1 MKVVEIFNSIEG
13 EGIRAG
19 FPCTFIRLFG
29 CNLNCSYC
37 DSRYACEEEKESSDK
52 FISYIPSVMSIPEI
66 MERVELFQTKR
77 VTVTGGEP
85 LIHPGIEKLLKALVE
100 GGYEVNVETNGTQFP
115 KRYIL
120 EPDEFFDYRKN
131 CEVRLI
137 RPSAGKVFYTMDWK
151 CKSSGMED
159 KMHIDLVNELTSDD
173 VLKFV
178 VGNVEDMDGAL
189 KVIEQM
195 TSKPHIFFSPV
206 FGSIEPK
213 SIVGYLQ
220 EKKLNDCRVQLQ
232 MHKFIWDPNQRGV

>member
-37 DSRYACEEEKESSDK
+37 DSRYACVEEKESSDK
-52 FISYIPSVMSIPEI
+52 FISYAPSVMSIPEI
-66 MERVELFQTKR
+66 MEQVDRFNCMR

-85 LIHPGIEKLLKALVE
+85 LIHPGIDKLLQALID

-115 KRYIL
+115 KHYIL

-137 RPSAGKVFYTMDWK
+137 KPSAGKVFFTMDWK

-159 KMHIDLVNELTSDD
+159 KMHIDLVNELDEND

-178 VGNVEDMDGAL
+178 VGSREDMDGAL
-189 KVIEQM
+189 SVIERM

-206 FGSIEPK
+206 FGKIEPK
-213 SIVGYLQ
+213 EIVEYIT
-220 EKKLNDCRVQLQ
+220 EKGLYDCRVQLQ
-232 MHKFIWDPNQRGV
+232 LHKFIWDKDKRGV

>member
-19 FPCTFIRLFG
+19 FPCVFIRLFG
-29 CNLNCSYC
+29 CNLHCSYC
-37 DSRYACEEEKESSDK
+37 DSQYACTGDDYS
-52 FISYIPSVMSIPEI
+52 IMSIPEI
-66 MERVELFQTKR
+66 MQAVKFHANGIKR

-85 LIHPGIEKLLKALVE
+85 LIHDGIDKLLQTLIDE
-100 GGYEVNVETNGTQFP
+100 GYEVNVETNGTMFP
-115 KRYIL
+115 KHYIL

-137 RPSAGKVFYTMDWK
+137 KPSAGKVFFTMDWK

-159 KMHIDLVNELTSDD
+159 KMHIDLVNELDEND

-178 VGNVEDMDGAL
+178 VGSKEDMDGAL
-189 KVIEQM
+189 SVIERM

-206 FGSIEPK
+206 FGKIEPK
-213 SIVGYLQ
+213 EIVEYIT
-220 EKKLNDCRVQLQ
+220 EKGLYDCRVQLQ
-232 MHKFIWDPNQRGV
+232 LHKFIWDKDKRGV

>member
-19 FPCTFIRLFG
+19 YPCTFIRLFG

-37 DSRYACEEEKESSDK
+37 DSRYACVEEKESSDK
-52 FISYIPSVMSIPEI
+52 FISYAPSVMSIPEI
-66 MERVELFQTKR
+66 MEQVDRLDCMR

-85 LIHPGIEKLLKALVE
+85 LIHPGIDKLLQALID
-100 GGYEVNVETNGTQFP
+100 GGYEVNVETNGSQFP
-115 KRYIL
+115 KRFPV
-120 EPDEFFDYRKN
+120 EPDEFFDYRRN
-131 CEVRLI
+131 CEVKLI
-137 RPSAGKVFYTMDWK
+137 RPSVGKVFFTMDWK

-159 KMHIDLVNELTSDD
+159 KMNINLVNELTGDD

-206 FGSIEPK
+206 FGKIAPAD
-213 SIVGYLQ
+213 IVQYLR

-232 MHKFIWDPNQRGV
+232 MHKFIWNPDQRGV